1 MKKKIILIG
10 MGGHASA
17 CIDVLENNNYELFGF
32 IDNKIKKDDFHNL
45 KYLGKDK
52 DLENIIK
59 LNPNLF
65 CIISFG
71 NHKLIKKRT
80 QIFKKIRE
88 YGYSFEAVISK
99 ASYIA
104 KKSFINDGT
113 IIMNHVVINIGVSI
127 GKNCIINTG
136 SIVDHNSTIDDN
148 CIISTNVTING
159 DVHIGEGTF
168 IGSGA
173 IISNDITIGSGSV
186 IGAGVVIKKSLPNNS
201 ILK

>member
-17 CIDVLENNNYELFGF
+17 CIDVLENNNYRLFGF
-32 IDNKIKKDDFHNL
+32 TDNKITKDDFHNL

-59 LNPNLF
+59 VNPNLF

-71 NHKLIKKRT
+71 NHKLIKKRAR
-80 QIFKKIRE
+80 IFKMIRE
-88 YGYSFEAVISK
+88 YGYSVEAIISK
-99 ASYIA
+99 TSYIS
-104 KKSFINDGT
+104 KNSFINDGT

-148 CIISTNVTING
+148 CVISTNVTING

-186 IGAGVVIKKSLPNNS
+186 IGAGVVIKKSLPSNS
-201 ILK
+201 RVK

>member
-17 CIDVLENNNYELFGF
+17 CIDVLENNKYQLLGF
-32 IDNKIKKDDFHNL
+32 VDNKITKDDFHNL
-45 KYLGKDK
+45 KYLGMDK
-52 DLENIIK
+52 DLEKIIK
-59 LNPNLF
+59 LYPNIF

-71 NHKLIKKRT
+71 NHKLIKKRAE
-80 QIFKKIRE
+80 IFNKIRE
-88 YGYSFEAVISK
+88 YGYRFEAIISK
-99 ASYIA
+99 TSYISQ
-104 KKSFINDGT
+104 KCLIQDGT
-113 IIMNHVVINIGVSI
+113 IIMNHVVVNIGVSI

-136 SIVDHNSTIDDN
+136 SILDHKSTIDDN

-159 DVHIGEGTF
+159 NVYIGKGTF

-173 IISNDITIGSGSV
+173 IISNDISIGSGSV

-201 ILK
+201 KVK